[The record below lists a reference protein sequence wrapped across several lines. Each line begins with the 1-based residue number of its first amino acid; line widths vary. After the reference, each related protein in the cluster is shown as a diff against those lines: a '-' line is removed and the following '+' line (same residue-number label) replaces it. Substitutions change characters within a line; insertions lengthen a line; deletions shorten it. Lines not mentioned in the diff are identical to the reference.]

1 MMNDWVHQNLL
12 RGAIKDQGV
21 SNNGDVKL
29 HFDALVIS
37 KNAQNSFYQP
47 EILITTMSTNV
58 MSNTFL

>member
-1 MMNDWVHQNLL
+1 MNDWVHQNLL
-12 RGAIKDQGV
+12 RGPIKDQGV

-47 EILITTMSTNV
+47 EILNTTMSTNV